1 MSERDA
7 RTGSLSGLTEAE
19 AKEFHRVFMGRFILF
34 TLIAIGA
41 HILVW
46 MWRPWLPASPTEGY
60 GSLQDGI
67 QLASQMAS
75 AFFG

>member
-1 MSERDA
+1 MPEIDA

-19 AKEFHRVFMGRFILF
+19 AKEFHGVFMGSFILF

-46 MWRPWLPASPTEGY
+46 MWRPWLPAASGY
-60 GSLQDGI
+60 GEVQDGI
-67 QLASQMAS
+67 EMARLAAS

>member
-19 AKEFHRVFMGRFILF
+19 AKEFHKVFMGSFILF
-34 TLIAIGA
+34 TLVAIGA

-46 MWRPWLPASPTEGY
+46 MWRPWFPAVNGY
-60 GSLQDGI
+60 SEVKDG
-67 QLASQMAS
+67 LEMASQMAS

>member
-19 AKEFHRVFMGRFILF
+19 AKEFHRVFMGSFIFFILVA
-34 TLIAIGA
+34 IAA

-46 MWRPWLPASPTEGY
+46 MWRPWFPGPGGY
-60 GSLQDGI
+60 AELQTNI
-67 QLASQMAS
+67 QTVSHMAS